1 MRELILD
8 TNVLIGHWHRRKS
21 RGGPFTNKTAANAE
35 QWAAERI
42 EIEAT
47 NAIVIPVYL
56 EVVGGTI
63 NGHEMNLTRTYL
75 SRFMIIDGGRVTEED
90 WAEARR
96 LAERIS
102 RGPDSRPRGAVDC
115 LIKAI
120 ARRLRHDVR
129 TFDLGMPR

>member
-21 RGGPFTNKTAANAE
+21 RGGPLSGKSTADAE
-35 QWAAERI
+35 QWADELI
-42 EIEAT
+42 EIEGT
-47 NAIVIPVYL
+47 NAIVTPVYL
-56 EVVGGTI
+56 EFVGGPV
-63 NGHEMNLTRTYL
+63 NGHEMKLTKTYL
-75 SRFMIIDGGRVTEED
+75 GRFAIIDGGRVTEED

-96 LAERIS
+96 LAERIP
-102 RGPDSRPRGAVDC
+102 RGPDARPRGAVDC